1 MMQLIV
7 FFVGFLDL
15 GGITEILQIFL
26 EGNETFQL
34 LVGGFF
40 EIMLMPLRKRIF
52 EISDFVKYRKRRVIS
67 AENLTKNLSRI

>member
-1 MMQLIV
+1 MQLIV

-15 GGITEILQIFL
+15 GGITEILQMFL

-40 EIMLMPLRKRIF
+40 EILLMPLRKRIF

-67 AENLTKNLSRI
+67 AENLTKNVSRI

>member
-1 MMQLIV
+1 MQLIV

-15 GGITEILQIFL
+15 GGITQILQIFL
-26 EGNETFQL
+26 DGNEAFQL

-40 EIMLMPLRKRIF
+40 EILLMPLRKRIF

-67 AENLTKNLSRI
+67 AENLTKNVSRI

>member
-1 MMQLIV
+1 MQLIV

-15 GGITEILQIFL
+15 GGITQILQIFL
-26 EGNETFQL
+26 GGNETFQL

-67 AENLTKNLSRI
+67 AEIYFTVQTL

>member
-1 MMQLIV
+1 MQLIV

-67 AENLTKNLSRI
+67 AEILTKNLSRV

>member
-1 MMQLIV
+1 MQLIV

-67 AENLTKNLSRI
+67 AENLTKNLSRV